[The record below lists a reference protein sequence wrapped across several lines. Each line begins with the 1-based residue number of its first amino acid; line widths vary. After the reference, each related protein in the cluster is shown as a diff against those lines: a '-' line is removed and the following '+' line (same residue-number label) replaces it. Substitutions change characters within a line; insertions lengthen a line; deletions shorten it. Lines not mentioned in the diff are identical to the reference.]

1 MKFLFHLHYAVD
13 NIFQSTHCLTDFD
26 ENAEKEIKKRLKQK
40 YEGRRIDITRIEK
53 IDLLDLINE

>member
-1 MKFLFHLHYAVD
+1 
-13 NIFQSTHCLTDFD
+13 LTDFD